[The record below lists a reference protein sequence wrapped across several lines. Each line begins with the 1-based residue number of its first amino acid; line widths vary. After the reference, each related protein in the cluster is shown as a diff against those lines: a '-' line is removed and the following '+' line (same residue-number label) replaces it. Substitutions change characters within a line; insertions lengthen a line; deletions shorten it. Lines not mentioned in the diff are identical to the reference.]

1 LELELVDGLLVL
13 VVEDRGDYWYWG
25 KDVWC
30 YGHED
35 GLDVLDGYGLVL
47 IGFEDDWVL
56 TGEDW
61 VDYASCG

>member
-1 LELELVDGLLVL
+1 LVL
-13 VVEDRGDYWYWG
+13 Q
-25 KDVWC
+25 